1 MKFYKYNG
9 AGNDFIIINN
19 IVEGINPLHFP
30 HLAKALC
37 ERHLSIGAD
46 GLMLIE
52 RSDKADYRM
61 VFFNSDGSEGEMCGN
76 GARCVCR
83 FGYEMGL
90 SGETQNVETISGLI
104 HGQRVDRRRYR
115 VRLTEPTV
123 IEPEKLVEVDGV
135 TYSCGYVEL
144 GNPGLPHAVVRI
156 AGLEH
161 ADERELFDLG
171 QTLRHHPAFP
181 KGANVNFYDFTGENR
196 VLERTFERGVED
208 FTYACGTGTAS
219 VAIILAEKGLIADTG
234 FTATMRGGELSIDL
248 ERQDGRICGV
258 YLTGPTNLVAAGEVL
273 DEELGLL

>member
-1 MKFYKYNG
+1 MRFYKYNG

-19 IVEGINPLHFP
+19 ITERIDPLHFP
-30 HLAKALC
+30 RLARVLC

-52 RSDKADYRM
+52 ASDTADFRM
-61 VFFNSDGSEGEMCGN
+61 VFYNSDGSEGEMCGN

-90 SGETQNVETISGLI
+90 SGETQTVETISGLVT
-104 HGQRVDRRRYR
+104 GQRVDARRYR

-123 IEPEKLVEVDGV
+123 IEPERLVDVDGV

-144 GNPGLPHAVVRI
+144 GSPGLPHAVLRV
-156 AGLEH
+156 AGLAH
-161 ADERELFDLG
+161 ADERVLFELG
-171 QTLRHHPAFP
+171 QKLRHHPAFP

-196 VLERTFERGVED
+196 VFERTFERGVED
-208 FTYACGTGTAS
+208 FTYACGTGTGS
-219 VAIILAEKGLIADTG
+219 VAVILASKGLIADTG
-234 FTATMRGGELSIDL
+234 FRAAMRGGELSVDL
-248 ERQDGRICGV
+248 ERRGGRICGI

-273 DEELGLL
+273 DEELTL